1 MCERVAQECFYAHII
16 PLLLWDDVLHFCNT
30 NRASLVLV
38 NKHTNMCV
46 KHWTFPRTYIQSL
59 CGGSE
64 WQKRCAE
71 TILTSMILYEPRKW
85 MIRGARNCGKTFF
98 AMMILNKVLSSQYI
112 TRDKRSR
119 ELVKCA
125 TSDVPLSYHAF
136 QLTILDIADRH
147 KEDYNYDKFLHH
159 VIILTSDV
167 NGVRR
172 NTQKGIPNCT
182 EIILQ

>member
-1 MCERVAQECFYAHII
+1 
-16 PLLLWDDVLHFCNT
+16 
-30 NRASLVLV
+30 
-38 NKHTNMCV
+38 
-46 KHWTFPRTYIQSL
+46 
-59 CGGSE
+59 
-64 WQKRCAE
+64 
-71 TILTSMILYEPRKW
+71 
-85 MIRGARNCGKTFF
+85 
-98 AMMILNKVLSSQYI
+98 MMMLNKVLSSQYI